1 MKFRSIRDGDNQSIF
16 VDTKPGSAGFGVRSS
31 EPLDSRPLICRNL
44 RGQRRP
50 AALLVPISEQQEWAA
65 WQCLV
70 DGSEQAHDLSEWEER
85 VDSVNADS
93 RLYQSE

>member
-1 MKFRSIRDGDNQSIF
+1 
-16 VDTKPGSAGFGVRSS
+16 
-31 EPLDSRPLICRNL
+31 
-44 RGQRRP
+44 
-50 AALLVPISEQQEWAA
+50 LLVPISEQQEWAA